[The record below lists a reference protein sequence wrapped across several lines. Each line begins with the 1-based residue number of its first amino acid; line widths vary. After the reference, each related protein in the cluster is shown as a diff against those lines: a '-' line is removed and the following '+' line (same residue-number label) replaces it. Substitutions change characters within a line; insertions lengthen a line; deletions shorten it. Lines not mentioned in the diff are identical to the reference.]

1 MTRCCPFCGAES
13 DLTTARC
20 RDCKMALPAPS
31 LAADD
36 AEGDAEELVYEL
48 DDWPVA
54 ARVQVTSGLIER
66 GVACRWEP
74 GLTLVVAA
82 VDEETA
88 EQVLDYVEEAGLDE
102 GWDEDDSGLLPSDA
116 ELEGG
121 EGSEVDDDV
130 AHAAMSDLFVAAD
143 RLMHEPSDD
152 LVAAELGAAAALVD
166 DSPPPYGIDPEMW
179 ERIREL
185 AAMVLADLDEG
196 AGEDAVA
203 RDARVL
209 RDVLRPWV

>member
-1 MTRCCPFCGAES
+1 MIPCCPFCGAES

-20 RDCKMALPAPS
+20 RDCGMALPETAS
-31 LAADD
+31 AGDD
-36 AEGDAEELVYEL
+36 LEEQVEEVVYEL
-48 DDWPVA
+48 DDWPVG
-54 ARVQVTSGLIER
+54 ARVQVTSTLIER
-66 GVACRWEP
+66 GIGCRWEP

-82 VDEETA
+82 ADEEPT
-88 EQVLDYVEEAGLDE
+88 EQVLDLVEDAGLDAE
-102 GWDEDDSGLLPSDA
+102 WDEDDALPADA
-116 ELEGG
+116 ELEAE
-121 EGSEVDDDV
+121 EGSEADDDV
-130 AHAAMSDLFVAAD
+130 AHAAMGDLFVAAD

-196 AGEDAVA
+196 ADEDAVA

>member
-20 RDCKMALPAPS
+20 RDCKMALPEPPP
-31 LAADD
+31 AAD
-36 AEGDAEELVYEL
+36 AEADVDEVVYEL
-48 DDWPVA
+48 DDWPVG
-54 ARVQVTSGLIER
+54 ARVQVTSTLIER
-66 GVACRWEP
+66 GIGCRWEP

-82 VDEETA
+82 VDEEAT
-88 EQVLDYVEEAGLDE
+88 EDVLDDVEDAEIADEWEEVDGGLPVE
-102 GWDEDDSGLLPSDA
+102 A
-116 ELEGG
+116 ELEVDDGD
-121 EGSEVDDDV
+121 EVDDDV
-130 AHAAMSDLFVAAD
+130 AQAAMGDLFVAAD
-143 RLMHEPSDD
+143 RLMHEPTDD

-179 ERIREL
+179 ERVREL
-185 AAMVLADLDEG
+185 AAAVLADLDEG
-196 AGEDAVA
+196 ADEDAVA

>member
-20 RDCKMALPAPS
+20 RDCGMAL
-31 LAADD
+31 ADPPPPGPD
-36 AEGDAEELVYEL
+36 PDDVDEVVYEL
-48 DDWPVA
+48 DDWPVG
-54 ARVQVTSGLIER
+54 ARVQVTSTLIER
-66 GVACRWEP
+66 GIACRWEP

-82 VDEETA
+82 VDEGATEQALDDVEGA
-88 EQVLDYVEEAGLDE
+88 ELDE
-102 GWDEDDSGLLPSDA
+102 DWEDGDALPADDGR
-116 ELEGG
+116 EGDLAG
-121 EGSEVDDDV
+121 EADDDV
-130 AHAAMSDLFVAAD
+130 AQAAMGDLFVAAD
-143 RLMHEPSDD
+143 RLMHEPGDD

-179 ERIREL
+179 ERVREL
-185 AAMVLADLDEG
+185 AAAVVADLDEQ
-196 AGEDAVA
+196 ADEDAVA